1 MHHLTKL
8 ILFFIVFAPMSN
20 IFGQFTSTKFLDELP
35 IKTFSDG
42 IQSVVANVNQKGNPI
57 SIAGKIYKKGIGLE
71 STSVMAFLLDEKGVR
86 FSAEVGVD
94 DMGND
99 SIPLRFFVLADR
111 KIIFDSGEML
121 PGDKPKLV
129 DVSIGMVRR
138 LGLLVLGKG
147 VGYPKNIGAWAN
159 ASITVNH
166 TDYPKTIPN
175 DGEKYLLT
183 PLPSPLPKINSP
195 KVFGAKP
202 GNPFMYFMQQ
212 QGRDP

>member
-1 MHHLTKL
+1 
-8 ILFFIVFAPMSN
+8 
-20 IFGQFTSTKFLDELP
+20 
-35 IKTFSDG
+35 
-42 IQSVVANVNQKGNPI
+42 
-57 SIAGKIYKKGIGLE
+57 
-71 STSVMAFLLDEKGVR
+71 MAFLLDEKGVR

-121 PGDKPKLV
+121 PGDKPKVV
-129 DVSIGMVRR
+129 DVSIEGVGR

-147 VGYPKNIGAWAN
+147 AGYPKNIGAWAN

-166 TDYPKTIPN
+166 VDYPKTIPN

-195 KVFGAKP
+195 KIFGAKP
-202 GNPFMYFMQQ
+202 GNPFMYFIAATGEKPMVFKALHLPDGLKLDSLTGHITGTVHKKGVLKQTIFLFLLS
-212 QGRDP
+212 

>member
-1 MHHLTKL
+1 MQRMYKL
-8 ILFFIVFAPMSN
+8 PIFLLFFLFTRN
-20 IFGQFTSTKFLDELP
+20 IYAQNLTKFLDELP

-57 SIAGKIYKKGIGLE
+57 TMGGIKYKKGIGLE
-71 STSVMAFLLDEKGVR
+71 STSVMAFLLNEKGVR

-99 SIPLRFFVLADR
+99 SVPLRFYVLADR

-121 PGDKPKLV
+121 PGDKPKVV
-129 DVSIGMVRR
+129 DVSIEGVRR

-147 VGYPKNIGAWAN
+147 AGYPKNIGSWAN
-159 ASITVNH
+159 ASITVNQA
-166 TDYPKTIPN
+166 DYPKTIPN

-183 PLPSPLPKINSP
+183 PASSTLPKINSP
-195 KVFGAKP
+195 KISLTDKFGS
-202 GNPFMYFMQQ
+202 
-212 QGRDP
+212 D

>member
-1 MHHLTKL
+1 MYKL
-8 ILFFIVFAPMSN
+8 PIILLFFLFTRN
-20 IFGQFTSTKFLDELP
+20 IYAQNLTKFLDELP

-57 SIAGKIYKKGIGLE
+57 TMGGIKYKKGIGLE
-71 STSVMAFLLDEKGVR
+71 STSVMSFLLNEKGVR

-99 SIPLRFFVLADR
+99 SIPLRFYVLADR

-121 PGDKPKLV
+121 PGDKPKVV
-129 DVSIGMVRR
+129 DVSIEGVRR

-147 VGYPKNIGAWAN
+147 AGYPKNIGSWAN
-159 ASITVNH
+159 ASITVNQA
-166 TDYPKTIPN
+166 DYPKTIPN

-183 PLPSPLPKINSP
+183 PASSSLPP
-195 KVFGAKP
+195 
-202 GNPFMYFMQQ
+202 
-212 QGRDP
+212 